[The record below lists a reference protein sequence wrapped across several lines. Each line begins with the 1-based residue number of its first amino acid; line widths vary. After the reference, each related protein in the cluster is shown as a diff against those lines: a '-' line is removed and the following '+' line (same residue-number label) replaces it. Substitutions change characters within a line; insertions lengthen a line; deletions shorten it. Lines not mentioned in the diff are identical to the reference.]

1 MAAFL
6 LKKYCMSNTSQLPL
20 LIKGYNTDLNGTT
33 NNSLPVTAATIT
45 WNNVFDSGRGDV
57 VALDGIETGRPQV
70 YVAETSASLVVSV
83 GGVQILTGNAGDFA
97 PYANP
102 GNYFVLPLR
111 QPGGQTLSLN
121 LTGGGGSH
129 GFQVLAF
136 YNNVYATP
144 EMNQKLLYSRLK
156 RRYTGFYRTVTVNAK
171 NQLSEQFTIPQGQG
185 NVVGVEL
192 VSYLN
197 TGGNLTDLGLSTV
210 TVYIN
215 GTTIIEN
222 TLSTYGMNACTR
234 PTIFPI
240 FIQAGNTLSFNIDAS
255 NCAASPNFTIGL
267 KVYFDD
273 SND

>member
-1 MAAFL
+1 
-6 LKKYCMSNTSQLPL
+6 MSNTSQLPL
-20 LIKGYNTDLNGTT
+20 LIKGYNTDLGGT
-33 NNSLPVTAATIT
+33 NNSLPVTAATIN
-45 WNNVFDSGRGDV
+45 WNNVLDSGRGDI
-57 VALDGIETGRPQV
+57 VALDGIETGRPQIFI
-70 YVAETSASLVVSV
+70 ARTSASLTVTV
-83 GGVQILTGNAGDFA
+83 GGVQIFTGQAEDFA

-102 GNYFVLPLR
+102 GNYFILPLR

-121 LTGGGGSH
+121 LTGGSGSH

-144 EMNQKLLYSRLK
+144 EINAKLLYSRLK
-156 RRYTGFYRTVTVNAK
+156 RRYIGFFRTVTTNVK
-171 NQLSEQFTIPQGQG
+171 NVLSDQFTIPQGQG

-197 TGGNLTDLGLSTV
+197 ATGNLTDLGLSTV
-210 TVYIN
+210 TVYVN

-222 TLSTYGMNACTR
+222 TLSLYGQNACTR
-234 PTIFPI
+234 PHIFPI

-255 NCAASPNFTIGL
+255 NCAATPNFTIGL